1 MPQQPLVSIITPSYN
16 QAPYLETALRSVLM
30 QDYPRIEYLVVDGG
44 STDSSVEIIR
54 QYADRLAWW
63 VSEPDRGQADAINK
77 GFARAQGEIL
87 AWLNSDDAYY
97 SPQVVSQAV
106 AALQAHPEAS
116 MVYADGVLVDAQGYL
131 LDWHR
136 YPQYDLVDLLAFEV
150 LLQPTVFMR
159 RSALEA
165 AGYLRPE
172 FHLILDHELWI
183 RLAASGP
190 MYHVN
195 DFWAIERTH
204 EQAKTFAQAAAF
216 VQEAFALI
224 RSLEQEPR
232 FAAVLAEHRRRIY
245 AGVHIFAARRLI
257 DAGQPREA
265 LRHFGQAWRWQ
276 PRQVLRRW
284 YKVVQAL
291 GGAVGLQGLFLGYR
305 SLRRRAQH
313 GRKRLVLAPNGFHWV
328 SETP

>member
-1 MPQQPLVSIITPSYN
+1 MAQPLVSIITPSYN
-16 QAPYLETALRSVLM
+16 QASYLETTLRSVLM
-30 QDYPRIEYLVVDGG
+30 QDYPRIEYIVVDGG
-44 STDSSVEIIR
+44 STDGSVEIIR
-54 QYADRLAWW
+54 RYADRLAWW

-77 GFARAQGEIL
+77 GFARAQGEIV

-97 SPQVVSQAV
+97 TPQVVGQAV

-116 MVYADGVLVDAQGYL
+116 MVYADGVMVDAQGYL

-165 AGYLRPE
+165 AGYLRPDL
-172 FHLILDHELWI
+172 HLILDHDLWI
-183 RLAASGP
+183 RLAAIGP
-190 MYHVN
+190 LYHV
-195 DFWAIERTH
+195 DGFWAVERTH
-204 EQAKTFAQAAAF
+204 EQAKTIAQAAVF
-216 VQEAFALI
+216 VNEAFALI
-224 RSLEQEPR
+224 RSLEHDPR
-232 FAAVLAEHRRRIY
+232 FAPTFAIHRRRIY
-245 AGVHIFAARRLI
+245 AGLHVFAARRLI

-265 LRHFGQAWRWQ
+265 LRHFGQAWQWQ
-276 PRQVLRRW
+276 PRQVMRRW

-291 GGAVGLQGLFLGYR
+291 GGSLGLESLFLGYR

-313 GRKRLVLAPNGFHWV
+313 GRKHLVLGQNGFQWV
-328 SETP
+328 NETP